1 MVIYCQYHNN
11 FDLRTCHKAR
21 KSANTELTSREHGS
35 SSMGFWWF
43 LGKRLPHGSW
53 HRSPEVHAP
62 LSVDQELWRCLG
74 AGSYLLLCP
83 WRWWRIWGPKKKKK
97 QHLSSIII
105 LEPSSASSLEKL
117 EISYARDL
125 ILNSW
130 KIKGLHARWI
140 SEHLCTLRDGALDQA
155 RHMWPQGRVQPTEQ
169 TAQRPIHHTTRRNQL
184 PLKTKRW

>member
-1 MVIYCQYHNN
+1 MSQGQEICEHWAYLPWTWFQFHGFLMIFGEAPTARFLAPKSRSSCTSQCRSRIVKMSWCGFLPTSLSMALMKN
-11 FDLRTCHKAR
+11 LR
-21 KSANTELTSREHGS
+21 SE
-35 SSMGFWWF
+35 
-43 LGKRLPHGSW
+43 
-53 HRSPEVHAP
+53 
-62 LSVDQELWRCLG
+62 
-74 AGSYLLLCP
+74 
-83 WRWWRIWGPKKKKK
+83 KKKKK

-105 LEPSSASSLEKL
+105 REPSSASSLEKL

>member
-1 MVIYCQYHNN
+1 MSQGQEICEHWAYLPWTWFQFHGFLMIFGEAPTARFLAPKSRSSCTSQCRSRIVKMSWCGFLPTSLSMALMKN
-11 FDLRTCHKAR
+11 LR
-21 KSANTELTSREHGS
+21 SE
-35 SSMGFWWF
+35 
-43 LGKRLPHGSW
+43 
-53 HRSPEVHAP
+53 
-62 LSVDQELWRCLG
+62 
-74 AGSYLLLCP
+74 
-83 WRWWRIWGPKKKKK
+83 KKKK
-97 QHLSSIII
+97 LSSIII

-169 TAQRPIHHTTRRNQL
+169 L